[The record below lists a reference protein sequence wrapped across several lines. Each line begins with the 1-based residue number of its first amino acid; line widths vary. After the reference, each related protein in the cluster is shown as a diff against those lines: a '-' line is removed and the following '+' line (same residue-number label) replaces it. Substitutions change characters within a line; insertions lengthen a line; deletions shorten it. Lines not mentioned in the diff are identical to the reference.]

1 MKLHEWMKMTV
12 KKMCNNV
19 ISSDFFHSLF
29 FLRNSLPLNIVHS
42 KRTLLPSFAFY
53 LMNVHTVIIFFCL
66 SFVCVCVL
74 AINGAKCRNYYSFF
88 PPYPPPPSSIHKTLL
103 IFTRPQYYIFN
114 MDSRAAFLLVI
125 VGRSSKSWTHIHI
138 PGLFLAFA
146 FLPSVDSAFLGFRL
160 LSTSRCRRS
169 RRRRCYCCCSVFIH
183 ICSNSHITTET
194 YVLLYYKYAM
204 YNIIR
209 IIFFYCLETRIS
221 VVFTLLPEQ

>member
-88 PPYPPPPSSIHKTLL
+88 PPYPPPPPQSIKHCWFSLARNITFLIWIAEQHFYLLSLEGHLKAEHTYTFPVYSSHSPFSLLL
-103 IFTRPQYYIFN
+103 IRHFWVFAYCRLVVVVVAVVVDVTVVVLFSYTSAPILISPQKH
-114 MDSRAAFLLVI
+114 M
-125 VGRSSKSWTHIHI
+125 
-138 PGLFLAFA
+138 
-146 FLPSVDSAFLGFRL
+146 
-160 LSTSRCRRS
+160 
-169 RRRRCYCCCSVFIH
+169 
-183 ICSNSHITTET
+183 
-194 YVLLYYKYAM
+194 
-204 YNIIR
+204 
-209 IIFFYCLETRIS
+209 FYCITNMQCTI
-221 VVFTLLPEQ
+221 